1 MDKKSFLPYERT
13 IQEKCLDFLDKATC
27 HISTDSFDALNNN
40 GVKYLLIREGMTS
53 ICQPLDIL
61 VNKVFKDNIRLLF
74 EKERLFYDNM
84 NKINKLQ
91 TLG

>member
-1 MDKKSFLPYERT
+1 MV
-13 IQEKCLDFLDKATC
+13 
-27 HISTDSFDALNNN
+27 LNI
-40 GVKYLLIREGMTS
+40 LIPAGMTS
-53 ICQPLDIL
+53 ICQPLDIS